1 VDSQLAQPGWWQ
13 ALSAAGIALAV
24 DALYL
29 VIIQSEGEGELTSGR
44 VLFVA
49 ACIGGAALVLVSSF
63 FLQPKARAI
72 ALTGATAMLGVWAIL
87 GSFSIGLLLVPA
99 AALAAVAAGRAMTG
113 ARRSACITAV
123 AVVLLVAVGLL
134 LT

>member
-1 VDSQLAQPGWWQ
+1 MEGRLVRPGWWQ
-13 ALSAAGIALAV
+13 ALCAAGIAIAV
-24 DALYL
+24 DALYIA
-29 VIIQSEGEGELTSGR
+29 IIQNEGEGELTSGR

-49 ACIGGAALVLVSSF
+49 ACVGGAAVALVCGL
-63 FLQPKARAI
+63 FLQPRARAI
-72 ALTGATAMLGVWAIL
+72 ALTGATAMLGVWAVL

-113 ARRSACITAV
+113 ARRAAWLTAA

>member
-1 VDSQLAQPGWWQ
+1 MDHRLAPPGWWQ
-13 ALSAAGIALAV
+13 ALSAAGIALTV

-29 VIIQSEGEGELTSGR
+29 AIIQSEGEGELTSGR

-49 ACIGGAALVLVSSF
+49 ACVGGAALALISAQFLAPRGRAVL
-63 FLQPKARAI
+63 
-72 ALTGATAMLGVWAIL
+72 LTAAAAMLGVWAVL

-99 AALAAVAAGRAMTG
+99 AALAGFAAGHVVAD
-113 ARRSACITAV
+113 ARREAWLAAV
-123 AVVLLVAVGLL
+123 GAVLLAAAGLL

>member
-1 VDSQLAQPGWWQ
+1 VDSRLAQPGWWQ

-29 VIIQSEGEGELTSGR
+29 VIIQSEGEGELTSSR

-49 ACIGGAALVLVSSF
+49 ACLGGAAIALVSAQ
-63 FLQPKARAI
+63 FLGPKARAI
-72 ALTGATAMLGVWAIL
+72 LLTGAAAMLGLWTL
-87 GSFSIGLLLVPA
+87 LTFSIGLLLVPA
-99 AALAAVAAGRAMTG
+99 TIFAGIAASRAVAGAKREAWLAGVGAVALAAV
-113 ARRSACITAV
+113 
-123 AVVLLVAVGLL
+123 GLF

>member
-1 VDSQLAQPGWWQ
+1 MDSRLVRPGWWQ
-13 ALSAAGIALAV
+13 ALAAAGIALAV

-29 VIIQSEGEGELTSGR
+29 AIIQSEGEGELTSGR

-49 ACIGGAALVLVSSF
+49 ACVGGAALALISAV
-63 FLQPKARAI
+63 FLAPRARAI
-72 ALTGATAMLGVWAIL
+72 VLTAAAAMLGVWAVL

-99 AALAAVAAGRAMTG
+99 AVLAAVAAGQSVAE
-113 ARRSACITAV
+113 ARREAWLAGIGAV
-123 AVVLLVAVGLL
+123 MLAAAGLL

>member
-1 VDSQLAQPGWWQ
+1 MDSRLAPPGWWQ

-24 DALYL
+24 DALYIA
-29 VIIQSEGEGELTSGR
+29 IIQSEGEGELSSSR

-49 ACIGGAALVLVSSF
+49 ACVAGA
-63 FLQPKARAI
+63 AI
-72 ALTGATAMLGVWAIL
+72 ALISAQFLAPRPRAIVLTGAAAMLAVWAVL

-99 AALAAVAAGRAMTG
+99 AIFAGLAAGHAIADARREAWLAAVG
-113 ARRSACITAV
+113 A
-123 AVVLLVAVGLL
+123 VLLVAAGLL

>member
-1 VDSQLAQPGWWQ
+1 MDSRLAPPGWWQ
-13 ALSAAGIALAV
+13 ALSAAGIAVAV

-29 VIIQSEGEGELTSGR
+29 AIIQSEGEGELTSGR

-49 ACIGGAALVLVSSF
+49 ACVGGAALALVSAL
-63 FLQPKARAI
+63 FLAPRVRAI
-72 ALTGATAMLGVWAIL
+72 LLTAAAAMLGVWAVL

-99 AALAAVAAGRAMTG
+99 TVLAAFAAGNAAND
-113 ARRSACITAV
+113 ARREAWLAGV
-123 AVVLLVAVGLL
+123 GAVLLAAAGLF

>member
-1 VDSQLAQPGWWQ
+1 VDGRLAQPGWWQ
-13 ALSAAGIALAV
+13 AICAAAIALAV

-29 VIIQSEGEGELTSGR
+29 AIIQSEGEGELTSGR

-49 ACIGGAALVLVSSF
+49 GCVAGAAVALLSAL
-63 FLQPKARAI
+63 FLARKARAI
-72 ALTGATAMLGVWAIL
+72 LFTGAAAMLGVWALL

-99 AALAAVAAGRAMTG
+99 AILAGFAAGHVVAEARREAWLAASG
-113 ARRSACITAV
+113 AL
-123 AVVLLVAVGLL
+123 LLVVAGLV

>member
-1 VDSQLAQPGWWQ
+1 VDHRLAPPGWWQ
-13 ALSAAGIALAV
+13 ALSAAGIALTV

-29 VIIQSEGEGELTSGR
+29 AIIQSEGEGELTSGR

-49 ACIGGAALVLVSSF
+49 ACVGGAALALISAQ
-63 FLQPKARAI
+63 FLAPRGRAVF
-72 ALTGATAMLGVWAIL
+72 LTAAAAMLGVWAVL

-99 AALAAVAAGRAMTG
+99 AVLAGFAAGHVVADARREAWLAAVG
-113 ARRSACITAV
+113 A
-123 AVVLLVAVGLL
+123 VLLVAAGLL

>member
-1 VDSQLAQPGWWQ
+1 MDSRLAQPGWWQ
-13 ALSAAGIALAV
+13 ALCAAGIALAV

-29 VIIQSEGEGELTSGR
+29 AIIQSEGEGELTSSR

-49 ACIGGAALVLVSSF
+49 ACVGGAAVALIAALFLTPRAKAIVLT
-63 FLQPKARAI
+63 AA
-72 ALTGATAMLGVWAIL
+72 AAMLAVWAVL

-99 AALAAVAAGRAMTG
+99 AILAGFAAGHVVAE
-113 ARRSACITAV
+113 ARREASLAGLGAL
-123 AVVLLVAVGLL
+123 LLVIVGLV

>member
-1 VDSQLAQPGWWQ
+1 MDSRLAPPGWWQ

-29 VIIQSEGEGELTSGR
+29 AIIQGEGEGELTSGR

-49 ACIGGAALVLVSSF
+49 ACVAGAALALISAQ
-63 FLQPKARAI
+63 FLAPKARAI
-72 ALTGATAMLGVWAIL
+72 LLTGAAAMLGVWAVL
-87 GSFSIGLLLVPA
+87 GSLSIGLLLVPA
-99 AALAAVAAGRAMTG
+99 AIFAGFAAGHVVADAKREAWLAG
-113 ARRSACITAV
+113 V
-123 AVVLLVAVGLL
+123 GAVVLVAAGLL

>member
-1 VDSQLAQPGWWQ
+1 MDSRLAPRGWWQ

-24 DALYL
+24 DALYIA
-29 VIIQSEGEGELTSGR
+29 IIQSEGEGELTSGR

-49 ACIGGAALVLVSSF
+49 ACIAGAALALVSAL
-63 FLQPKARAI
+63 FLAPRERAI
-72 ALTGATAMLGVWAIL
+72 LFTGAAAMLGVWAVL

-99 AALAAVAAGRAMTG
+99 ALLAAFAAGQVISD
-113 ARRSACITAV
+113 ARQEAWFAGV
-123 AVVLLVAVGLL
+123 GAVVLVAAGLL

>member
-1 VDSQLAQPGWWQ
+1 VDSRLAPPGWWQ
-13 ALSAAGIALAV
+13 ALSAAGIAVAV

-49 ACIGGAALVLVSSF
+49 ACVGGAALALVSAL
-63 FLQPKARAI
+63 FLAPRVRAI
-72 ALTGATAMLGVWAIL
+72 LLTAAAAMLGVWAVL

-99 AALAAVAAGRAMTG
+99 AVLAAFAAGNAATD
-113 ARRSACITAV
+113 ARREAWLAGV
-123 AVVLLVAVGLL
+123 GAVLLAATGLF

>member
-1 VDSQLAQPGWWQ
+1 VDSRLAPPGWWQ

-24 DALYL
+24 DALYIA
-29 VIIQSEGEGELTSGR
+29 IIQSEGEGELTSGR

-49 ACIGGAALVLVSSF
+49 ACVGGAAIALVSAQ
-63 FLQPKARAI
+63 FLAPRARAI
-72 ALTGATAMLGVWAIL
+72 VLAGAAAMLAVWAVL

-99 AALAAVAAGRAMTG
+99 AIFAGLAAGHAVADAKREAWLAAVG
-113 ARRSACITAV
+113 AVLVV
-123 AVVLLVAVGLL
+123 AIGLL

>member
-1 VDSQLAQPGWWQ
+1 VNSRLAPAGWWQ

-29 VIIQSEGEGELTSGR
+29 GIIQSEGEGELTSGR

-49 ACIGGAALVLVSSF
+49 ACVGGAAMALISAL
-63 FLQPKARAI
+63 FLSPRARAI
-72 ALTGATAMLGVWAIL
+72 LFTAATAMLGVWAIL

-99 AALAAVAAGRAMTG
+99 AVLAAIAAGNAVSDSRREAWLAGVAA
-113 ARRSACITAV
+113 
-123 AVVLLVAVGLL
+123 VLLVAAGLL

>member
-1 VDSQLAQPGWWQ
+1 VDSRLAQPGWWQ
-13 ALSAAGIALAV
+13 ALFAAGIALAV

-29 VIIQSEGEGELTSGR
+29 AIIQGEGEGELSSGR

-49 ACIGGAALVLVSSF
+49 ACVGGAALALVSAQ
-63 FLQPKARAI
+63 FLAPKARATL
-72 ALTGATAMLGVWAIL
+72 LTGAAAMLAVWTVL

-99 AALAAVAAGRAMTG
+99 AIFASFAAGHVVGEAKREAWLAGVGAVA
-113 ARRSACITAV
+113 
-123 AVVLLVAVGLL
+123 LVAAGLL

>member
-1 VDSQLAQPGWWQ
+1 VDSRLAQPGWWQ
-13 ALSAAGIALAV
+13 ALCAAGIALAV

-29 VIIQSEGEGELTSGR
+29 AIIQSEGEGELTSSR

-49 ACIGGAALVLVSSF
+49 ACVGGAAVALIAALFLTPRAKAIVLT
-63 FLQPKARAI
+63 AA
-72 ALTGATAMLGVWAIL
+72 AAMLGVWAVL

-99 AALAAVAAGRAMTG
+99 AILAGFAAGHVVAE
-113 ARRSACITAV
+113 ARREASLAGLGAL
-123 AVVLLVAVGLL
+123 LLVIVGLV

>member
-1 VDSQLAQPGWWQ
+1 VDTRLPRAGWWQ

-29 VIIQSEGEGELTSGR
+29 VIIRGEGEGELTSGR

-49 ACIGGAALVLVSSF
+49 ACVGGAALALVAAQF
-63 FLQPKARAI
+63 VEPRARATL
-72 ALTGATAMLGVWAIL
+72 LTAAAAVLGVWALL

-99 AALAAVAAGRAMTG
+99 AVLAGFAAGHAVADARREAWLAAVG
-113 ARRSACITAV
+113 A
-123 AVVLLVAVGLL
+123 VLLVATGLV